1 MPFAINNRN
10 LRTSRQVIVKFHSR
24 TKKNP
29 EIYKYLFTLVARL
42 SNIGLNTMVKQLITY
57 ISRKGNLQSLFSQT
71 CKFVKT
77 RKSSVP
83 PSFGTTGCKS
93 TWSLSN
99 NERLHKKR
107 CALAKGNI
115 HRPRSANQRSCL
127 SSTKTMGKVYFQSK
141 KQGVARIIQF
151 SMFYLTVKFQFC
163 FRQIIQR
170 IIHGRAQIWKASYL
184 SFGSVTPSLLA
195 SFPL

>member
-1 MPFAINNRN
+1 M
-10 LRTSRQVIVKFHSR
+10 
-24 TKKNP
+24 
-29 EIYKYLFTLVARL
+29 YKHLFTLVARL

-57 ISRKGNLQSLFSQT
+57 IFRKGNLQSLFSQT

-83 PSFGTTGCKS
+83 PSFGTTDCKS
-93 TWSLSN
+93 TWALSN
-99 NERLHKKR
+99 NDRLKKR

-127 SSTKTMGKVYFQSK
+127 SSTKTMRKVYFQSK
-141 KQGVARIIQF
+141 KQGVARIIQLI
-151 SMFYLTVKFQFC
+151 MFYLTVKFQFC

-170 IIHGRAQIWKASYL
+170 IIHRRAQIWKREEETELPLQLL
-184 SFGSVTPSLLA
+184 SNLLYH
-195 SFPL
+195 

>member
-29 EIYKYLFTLVARL
+29 EIYKHLLTLVARL

-57 ISRKGNLQSLFSQT
+57 ISRKSNLQFLFSQT

-93 TWSLSN
+93 TWSLRN

-115 HRPRSANQRSCL
+115 HRPRSANQSPASPVPKQWEKYISNPKNKVWL
-127 SSTKTMGKVYFQSK
+127 ELFSS
-141 KQGVARIIQF
+141 A
-151 SMFYLTVKFQFC
+151 C
-163 FRQIIQR
+163 FI
-170 IIHGRAQIWKASYL
+170 
-184 SFGSVTPSLLA
+184 
-195 SFPL
+195 

>member
-1 MPFAINNRN
+1 MSFAINNRN

-29 EIYKYLFTLVARL
+29 EIYKHLFTLVARL

-77 RKSSVP
+77 RKSVP
-83 PSFGTTGCKS
+83 HSFGTTGCKS

-115 HRPRSANQRSCL
+115 HRPRSENQSPASPVPKQWEKYISNPKNKVWL
-127 SSTKTMGKVYFQSK
+127 ELFSS
-141 KQGVARIIQF
+141 A
-151 SMFYLTVKFQFC
+151 C
-163 FRQIIQR
+163 FI
-170 IIHGRAQIWKASYL
+170 
-184 SFGSVTPSLLA
+184 
-195 SFPL
+195 

>member
-29 EIYKYLFTLVARL
+29 ETYKYLFTVVARL

-57 ISRKGNLQSLFSQT
+57 ISRKSNLQSLFSQT

-99 NERLHKKR
+99 NERLDKKR

-115 HRPRSANQRSCL
+115 HRPRSANQSPASPVPKQWEKCIFNPKNKVWL
-127 SSTKTMGKVYFQSK
+127 ELFSS
-141 KQGVARIIQF
+141 A
-151 SMFYLTVKFQFC
+151 C
-163 FRQIIQR
+163 FI
-170 IIHGRAQIWKASYL
+170 
-184 SFGSVTPSLLA
+184 
-195 SFPL
+195 